1 MYIGFNV
8 KTMPNSMRTL
18 IFLSLLSGLIILVGP
33 SYAQTLQIGG
43 KIGGS
48 TVVPIDP
55 SSATIQPGGTAG
67 VFADYRAKKYR
78 FGLRVEMN
86 YQNRNSLASEQVNV
100 PVLAELGLDKKGIVR
115 LHAGPYL
122 GVSTDDQQAIEG
134 NKLRIRWGFSTGLDL
149 NIPLSRKLILISESR
164 LSQDLSGQETHT
176 KSHYVPAKSLH
187 LSLSF
192 GLAYRIKRWK
202 EKRR

>member
-1 MYIGFNV
+1 MIR
-8 KTMPNSMRTL
+8 PCH
-18 IFLSLLSGLIILVGP
+18 
-33 SYAQTLQIGG
+33 AQTLQIGG

-48 TVVPIDP
+48 TVVPVDP
-55 SSATIQPGGTAG
+55 SNSIGQPGGTAG
-67 VFADYRAKKYR
+67 VFADYRAKRYR

-86 YQNRNSLASEQVNV
+86 YQNRNSLSSEQVNV
-100 PVLAELGLDKKGIVR
+100 PVLAEVDVDKKGIVR

-134 NKLRIRWGFSTGLDL
+134 NKLRVKWGFSTGLDL

-164 LSQDLSGQETHT
+164 LSQDLSGQEEDIKIA

-187 LSLSF
+187 LSFSF
-192 GLAYRIKRWK
+192 GLAYRIKHWR
-202 EKRR
+202 EKKRN

>member
-1 MYIGFNV
+1 
-8 KTMPNSMRTL
+8 MRTL
-18 IFLSLLSGLIILVGP
+18 LLISFFSGLIMMVAP
-33 SYAQTLQIGG
+33 SYAQSLQIGG
-43 KIGGS
+43 KVGGS
-48 TVVPIDP
+48 TVVPVNP
-55 SSATIQPGGTAG
+55 SSTIAQPGGTAG

-86 YQNRNSLASEQVNV
+86 YQNRNRFGNEQIIV
-100 PVLAELGLDKKGIVR
+100 PALAEIGVDKKGIVR
-115 LHAGPYL
+115 LHAGPYV

-134 NKLRIRWGFSTGLDL
+134 NKLRVKWGFSTGLDL

-164 LSQDLSGQETHT
+164 LSQDLNGQEEGASIA

-202 EKRR
+202 DKRKSAN